1 MNLRTKEI
9 NILLFDTD
17 NLNHKEAFSS
27 LNREWIEKDFE
38 LEDIDYKILASP
50 EEYILDKGGYIF
62 FAEIDGKIV
71 GTVALKNSDDGTY
84 ELTKFA
90 VTEAYRGVG
99 TGAKLL
105 LQAID
110 FAKKLNAQRIHL
122 VTSRRLKAAMNLYL
136 KFGFIENNKC
146 STCLKCGKD
155 ALSMELTLRD

>member
-9 NILLFDTD
+9 NILLFEPD

-50 EEYILDKGGYIF
+50 EEYLLDKGGYIF

-71 GTVALKNSDDGTY
+71 GTVALKNSDDGAY

-90 VTEAYRGVG
+90 VTEACRGVG
-99 TGAKLL
+99 TGSKLL

-136 KFGFIENNKC
+136 KSGFIENNKC
-146 STCLKCGKD
+146 SNCSKCGKD
-155 ALSMELTLRD
+155 ALSMELKLRD